1 MKKKNKVK
9 RKITLAIL
17 SRKKNKSNM
26 KILKHIKNIDLYCFA
41 VISKPLKK
49 GRIPKDNGGTKG
61 DSLIVTNTDS
71 TCFDF
76 LPSNRSALRIRF
88 EFLTSQEPIRP
99 EPNSIKVSCCFNRMM
114 MVIDG
119 Y

>member
-1 MKKKNKVK
+1 MGPVIFDRAKFYCTLVLLRHLEEERNKVK

-26 KILKHIKNIDLYCFA
+26 KILKHIRDINLYCFA

-61 DSLIVTNTDS
+61 NSNLIVK
-71 TCFDF
+71 
-76 LPSNRSALRIRF
+76 SNCH
-88 EFLTSQEPIRP
+88 
-99 EPNSIKVSCCFNRMM
+99 KH
-114 MVIDG
+114 
-119 Y
+119 